1 MLQNFVERYT
11 IWFWLV
17 GIFSFLNNHNQLSIF
32 TLPVILFLVV
42 ARQKIFW
49 SNYILILIILVE
61 LVGVGRARGTQPPLP
76 GLAGGD
82 NVPLATHPPPAGV
95 GTVHPCT
102 LLHCAA
108 VCCLLHLL
116 GGTGAKITLRATRR
130 HYSPPGQ
137 GGHANHFGTP
147 KNLKSIF

>member
-1 MLQNFVERYT
+1 ME
-11 IWFWLV
+11 
-17 GIFSFLNNHNQLSIF
+17 G
-32 TLPVILFLVV
+32 
-42 ARQKIFW
+42 
-49 SNYILILIILVE
+49 
-61 LVGVGRARGTQPPLP
+61 LVGVGKSRGTLPPLP

-95 GTVHPCT
+95 DPVHPCT

-137 GGHANHFGTP
+137 GGHVNHFGTP
-147 KNLKSIF
+147 KILKSIFQKKSSLDCSFKS